1 MKRVVKSMGAFA
13 AMFVCLVLAG
23 GSMLPLA
30 LAADTTPPVTN
41 ASVTGTYNSTS
52 GWYYASYPTVTLS
65 ATDDSSGVAR
75 TYYRLDGNAEV
86 TYTSSFTVPDGTHTL
101 AFRSVDNAGN
111 TETLSASYNYLT
123 LKVDTIKPTI
133 NLTVKGKWNVTAGC
147 YSGNTTANLTAG
159 DGGSGVSAIQYS
171 FDNSNWKDYAGNI
184 TIPDG
189 ASTLYYRSTDVAGNV
204 NASSTAFNVFN
215 PEILTSPPSN
225 TWYNYDVRGIMF
237 VKPASNDTRYV
248 QYCYYSDLKTWYTYD
263 IDNPAPFD
271 LVNDKNNEG
280 NFTIWY
286 KAISRSGNTS
296 DIRFIWFGV
305 DKTGPTVGISY
316 DGDMSKSKGWF
327 NGDITVHINANDNG
341 SISRTE
347 YSWDNS
353 NWNTYTGPFKVTWG
367 KSRMIYYRTFDMYD
381 RTASGSTFIYFR
393 PGSVDQ
399 GPMSDSVYIN
409 GTTSGGNPTA
419 TASPTENPTPVPTQ
433 QPTPTPTIE
442 PSATPV
448 PDTSSGSGNPL
459 AIAVLVGVLAFLGIA
474 AAAVYLFMSKKK

>member
-1 MKRVVKSMGAFA
+1 MNRVGKSMGAFA
-13 AMFVCLVLAG
+13 ATIICFVLVC
-23 GSMLPLA
+23 GSTLPLA

-41 ASVTGTYNSTS
+41 ASLVGTYNSTS
-52 GWYYASYPTVTLS
+52 GWYYGDSGPTVSLS
-65 ATDDSSGVAR
+65 ATDDNSGVAH
-75 TYYRLDGNAEV
+75 TYYRLDSNAEV
-86 TYTSSFTVPDGTHTL
+86 TYTSSFTIADGSHTL

-111 TETLSASYNYLT
+111 TETLSASHNYLT
-123 LKVDTIKPTI
+123 LNVDIIKPTLNITI
-133 NLTVKGKWNVTAGC
+133 NGKWNATAGC
-147 YSGNTTANLTAG
+147 YSGNTSVNLTAS
-159 DGGSGVSAIQYS
+159 DKGSGVSSIQYS

-189 ASTLYYRSTDVAGNV
+189 SNTLYYRSYDKAGNV
-204 NASSTAFNVFN
+204 NASSMAFNVFN
-215 PEILTSPPSN
+215 PEILTSPAHD
-225 TWYNYDVRGIMF
+225 TWYDHYIYGIMF
-237 VKPASNDTRYV
+237 VKPASNDTRYI
-248 QYCYYSDLKTWYTYD
+248 QYSYSSDHKVWYTYD
-263 IDNPAPFD
+263 MDNPAPFD
-271 LVNDKNNEG
+271 LFKEG
-280 NFTIWY
+280 NYSIWY
-286 KAISRSGNTS
+286 RAVSRSGNTS
-296 DIRFIWFGV
+296 DIRFMWFGI
-305 DKTGPTVGISY
+305 DITPPTIGISY
-316 DGDMSKSKGWF
+316 DGDMSRSKGWF
-327 NGDITVHINANDNG
+327 NGDVTVHINANDNG

-353 NWNTYTGPFKVTWG
+353 NWNTYKDPFKVTWG
-367 KSRMIYYRTFDMYD
+367 KSRTIFYRTFDMYD

-399 GPMSDSVYIN
+399 GPMSDTVYIN
-409 GTTSGGNPTA
+409 GSTSGGNPTA